1 MTLKKIFSAIYNRL
15 NALYWKCK
23 VDIDITSIIDNPLR
37 VKGKGIKI
45 GKRCYIQAGTWLEC
59 NPLTDNPN
67 PRLII
72 GNGCIIGHYNEI
84 YSTSNIIIEDNVLT
98 ADRVYISDNLHGY
111 ADIDLPVVR
120 QKIVQNG
127 SVRIGEGSWLGV
139 NVCVLGAKIGKH
151 CVIGANSVV
160 TGNIPDFCV
169 AVGAPARIV
178 KRYNPQT
185 QKWEKT
191 DNQGNFI

>member
-1 MTLKKIFSAIYNRL
+1 
-15 NALYWKCK
+15 
-23 VDIDITSIIDNPLR
+23 VDIDITSTIVNPLR
-37 VKGKGIKI
+37 VKGKGISI
-45 GKRCYIQAGTWLEC
+45 GKHCRIQEGTWLEC
-59 NPLTDNPN
+59 NPLTDNPY

-72 GNGCIIGHYNEI
+72 GNNCIIGHYNEI
-84 YSTSNIIIEDNVLT
+84 YSTSSIIIEDNVLT

-120 QKIVQNG
+120 QPIVQNG
-127 SVRIGEGSWLGV
+127 SVRIGDGSWLGV
-139 NVCVLGAKIGKH
+139 NVCVMGAKIGKH

-160 TGNIPDFCV
+160 NSDIPDFCV

-178 KRYNPQT
+178 KRYNPHT

-191 DNQGNFI
+191 DNQGNIIEINTK